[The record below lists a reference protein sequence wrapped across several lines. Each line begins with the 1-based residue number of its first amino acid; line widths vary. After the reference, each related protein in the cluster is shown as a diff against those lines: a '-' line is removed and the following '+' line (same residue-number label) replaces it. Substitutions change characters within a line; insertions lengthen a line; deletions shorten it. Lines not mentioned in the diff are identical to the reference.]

1 MNFGLMHA
9 EIKKSFE
16 LSQLN
21 LMGKVIIKRMS
32 NKMFLSA
39 NIVLVVDQ
47 AHLGRWMVMVGLVKI
62 LKAWKKLVFCNGSLL
77 TIPSLSQILIV
88 KRSLLFP

>member
-21 LMGKVIIKRMS
+21 LMGKVIIKRKS
-32 NKMFLSA
+32 NTMFLSA
-39 NIVLVVDQ
+39 NIVPVVDQ
-47 AHLGRWMVMVGLVKI
+47 AHLGRWVVMMGLVKI
-62 LKAWKKLVFCNGSLL
+62 LKSMEKAGILQRFTGDH
-77 TIPSLSQILIV
+77 SLSV
-88 KRSLLFP
+88 SNFES

>member
-32 NKMFLSA
+32 N
-39 NIVLVVDQ
+39 
-47 AHLGRWMVMVGLVKI
+47 
-62 LKAWKKLVFCNGSLL
+62 
-77 TIPSLSQILIV
+77 TIFFISKYCAS
-88 KRSLLFP
+88 S

>member
-32 NKMFLSA
+32 NTMFLSA
-39 NIVLVVDQ
+39 NIVPVVDQ
-47 AHLGRWMVMVGLVKI
+47 AHLGRWVVMMGLVKI
-62 LKAWKKLVFCNGSLL
+62 LKSMEKAGILQRFTGDH
-77 TIPSLSQILIV
+77 SLSV
-88 KRSLLFP
+88 SNFES

>member
-1 MNFGLMHA
+1 MHA

-32 NKMFLSA
+32 NTIFLSA
-39 NIVLVVDQ
+39 NIMLVVDQ
-47 AHLGRWMVMVGLVKI
+47 AHLGRWVVMVGFVKI
-62 LKAWKKLVFCNGSLL
+62 FKSMEKAGILQRFTGDH
-77 TIPSLSQILIV
+77 SLSV
-88 KRSLLFP
+88 SNFES

>member
-32 NKMFLSA
+32 NTMFLSA
-39 NIVLVVDQ
+39 HIVPVVDQ
-47 AHLGRWMVMVGLVKI
+47 AHSCRWVVMMGLVKI
-62 LKAWKKLVFCNGSLL
+62 LKSMEKAGILQRFTGDH
-77 TIPSLSQILIV
+77 SLSV
-88 KRSLLFP
+88 SNFES